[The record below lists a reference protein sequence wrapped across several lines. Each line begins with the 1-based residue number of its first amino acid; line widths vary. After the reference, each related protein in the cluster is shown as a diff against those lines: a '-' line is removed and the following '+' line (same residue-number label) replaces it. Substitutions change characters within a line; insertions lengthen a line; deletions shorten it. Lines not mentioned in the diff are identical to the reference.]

1 MVNRLETGNS
11 VTSHSMVT
19 GRPRVSGFRTLGNTT
34 GNRLI
39 LEFQNAI
46 GAVGDAIIQPEFK
59 ITASNIS
66 SLEGPENNQ
75 IGRTVTTTFGGG
87 YGGGGSVTTLIP
99 VVRIKSLTFDTT
111 ADGDEMRGVKLNPAS
126 PPTVTISNPNYSA
139 TTASTSPFPSNVA
152 RNNTTGSVAIGQTDG
167 GAATFTLVVDASTK
181 KVTDASLIATNSG
194 INRFRQDT
202 SSVGTWTVTVTPGTP
217 ASAGSVVALTGNVH
231 VATMVNVPPT
241 TTNQMFILDNVLS
254 GIKDDDGAQLLPNV
268 NKSGFAFFLS
278 GADMNPYLYVDGDD
292 FKLSNTKINDGENHF
307 IEAHINRE
315 PILSSSQRADEI
327 LGYVDGSSG
336 TLHSIN
342 QNNIVDYFL
351 SGTMCLFNNSGTHGQ
366 SPPFSLAFNN
376 GNIIDAIGVFTGRNR
391 FSDDV
396 QVEGSLYKAEYKT
409 GLQQF
414 IALHETGSRTF
425 MLTTFTGATF
435 ENSLKTAGGVSNRG
449 FSVQKHGSF
458 EKSDIIVDRSGV
470 FNFDFIQI
478 GATGI

>member
-1 MVNRLETGNS
+1 
-11 VTSHSMVT
+11 
-19 GRPRVSGFRTLGNTT
+19 
-34 GNRLI
+34 
-39 LEFQNAI
+39 
-46 GAVGDAIIQPEFK
+46 
-59 ITASNIS
+59 
-66 SLEGPENNQ
+66 
-75 IGRTVTTTFGGG
+75 
-87 YGGGGSVTTLIP
+87 
-99 VVRIKSLTFDTT
+99 
-111 ADGDEMRGVKLNPAS
+111 
-126 PPTVTISNPNYSA
+126 
-139 TTASTSPFPSNVA
+139 
-152 RNNTTGSVAIGQTDG
+152 
-167 GAATFTLVVDASTK
+167 VVDTETK
-181 KVTDASLIATNSG
+181 QITTDSLNATNSG
-194 INRFRQDT
+194 INRFRQDG
-202 SSVGTWTVTVTPGTP
+202 SSVGTWTVTVTPGVP
-217 ASAGSVVALTGNVH
+217 SSAGSVVALTGNVH

-292 FKLSNTKINDGENHF
+292 FKLSDTKINDGENHF

-315 PILSSSQRADEI
+315 PILSSTERADEVV
-327 LGYVDGSSG
+327 GYVDGNIG
-336 TLHSIN
+336 TLHSFN
-342 QNNIVDYFL
+342 QNDIIDYFL

-391 FSDDV
+391 FSNDV
-396 QVEGSLYKAEYKT
+396 PVEGSLYKAEYKT

-425 MLTTFTGATF
+425 MLTTFTDATF
-435 ENSLKTAGGVSNRG
+435 ENGLKTAAGVSNRG

-458 EKSDIIVDRSGV
+458 EKSDIIIDRSGV

>member
-1 MVNRLETGNS
+1 
-11 VTSHSMVT
+11 
-19 GRPRVSGFRTLGNTT
+19 
-34 GNRLI
+34 
-39 LEFQNAI
+39 
-46 GAVGDAIIQPEFK
+46 
-59 ITASNIS
+59 
-66 SLEGPENNQ
+66 
-75 IGRTVTTTFGGG
+75 
-87 YGGGGSVTTLIP
+87 
-99 VVRIKSLTFDTT
+99 
-111 ADGDEMRGVKLNPAS
+111 MRGVNLNPAS

-139 TTASTSPFPSNVA
+139 TTASTDPFPSNVA
-152 RNNTTGSVAIGQTDG
+152 QNNTTGAVGIGQTDG
-167 GAATFTLVVDASTK
+167 GAATFSLVVDTETK
-181 KVTDASLIATNSG
+181 QITTDSLNATNSG
-194 INRFRQDT
+194 INRFRQDG
-202 SSVGTWTVTVTPGTP
+202 SSVGTWTVTVTPGVP
-217 ASAGSVVALTGNVH
+217 SSAGSVVALTGNVH

-292 FKLSNTKINDGENHF
+292 FKLSDTKINDGENHF

-315 PILSSSQRADEI
+315 PILSSTERADEVV
-327 LGYVDGSSG
+327 GYVDGNIG
-336 TLHSIN
+336 TLHSFN
-342 QNNIVDYFL
+342 QNDIIDYFL

-391 FSDDV
+391 FSNDV
-396 QVEGSLYKAEYKT
+396 PVEGSLYKAEYKT

-425 MLTTFTGATF
+425 MLTTFTDATF
-435 ENSLKTAGGVSNRG
+435 ENGLKTAAGVSNRG

-458 EKSDIIVDRSGV
+458 EKSDIIIDRSGV